1 MFKAKKALGQNFI
14 SDPQI
19 IEAIVGASQA
29 GPFDTVV
36 EIGPGKGALTCSLAE
51 RAARVIAVELDSSV
65 IPLLKGNLAGAK
77 NVEVVNEDILKFDWS
92 RVCGASAKEGAGKS
106 DAGNK
111 TEGAAL
117 ATENQCAQASSGQ
130 NPCNS
135 GVLRIIGNLPYYI
148 TTPILL
154 GILEKDVPAESI
166 TVMVQKEVADRIV
179 APPGGRDRGVLS
191 VSLQYYADCEKVL
204 DVPAEYF
211 EPRPK
216 VDSAVVHMRLKKER
230 LLAGAEEQKFF
241 AVVKAAFSQRRKTLL
256 NSLAGAALSGGLCA
270 DGAGQPGG
278 GAPGSGACCPILTK
292 SRVSEALAAA
302 GIDPQ
307 RRPETLTIE
316 EFKALT
322 EAFER

>member
-19 IEAIVGASQA
+19 IEAIVSASQA
-29 GPFDTVV
+29 GTFDTVV
-36 EIGPGKGALTCSLAE
+36 EIGPGKGALTCSLAK
-51 RAARVIAVELDSSV
+51 RVRRVVAVELDSSV
-65 IPLLKGNLAGAK
+65 IPLLKGNLAGAP
-77 NVEVVNEDILKFDWS
+77 NVEVVNEDILKFDWNS
-92 RVCGASAKEGAGKS
+92 V
-106 DAGNK
+106 
-111 TEGAAL
+111 
-117 ATENQCAQASSGQ
+117 TENQCAQGLKAEI
-130 NPCNS
+130 PCNS

-154 GILEKDVPAESI
+154 GILEKNVPAESI
-166 TVMVQKEVADRIV
+166 TVMVQKEVADRI
-179 APPGGRDRGVLS
+179 AAKPGGRDYGVLS
-191 VSLQYYADCEKVL
+191 VTLQYYADCEKVL

-230 LLAGAEEQKFF
+230 LLKGGDEQKFF

-256 NSLAGAALSGGLCA
+256 NSLSGAVLAGS
-270 DGAGQPGG
+270 QPD
-278 GAPGSGACCPILTK
+278 GACCPILTK
-292 SRVSEALAAA
+292 TRVLQALEAS

-316 EFKALT
+316 EFRALT
-322 EAFER
+322 EAFERG